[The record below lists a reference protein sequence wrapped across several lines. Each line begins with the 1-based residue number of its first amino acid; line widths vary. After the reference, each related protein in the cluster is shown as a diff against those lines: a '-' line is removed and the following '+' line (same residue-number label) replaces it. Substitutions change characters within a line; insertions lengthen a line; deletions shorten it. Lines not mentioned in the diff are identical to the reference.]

1 MSISK
6 KIIEAL
12 DVLENERGISKQV
25 VIDAL
30 TEALEK
36 SYKKNYMCPEANV
49 RVEINP
55 KNFSIVL
62 YEIREVVDDV
72 NDEDYELSLEEAQ
85 MINPKYQI
93 GDDVVTE
100 VDPEVFGRLAAIQ
113 TKQLLK
119 QKIREAEKET
129 LYNEYIDKFPGV
141 LLAQLLH
148 YEHRS
153 YFEAA
158 GYEKEAPAV
167 SL

>member
-72 NDEDYELSLEEAQ
+72 NDEDLEVSLEEAR
-85 MINPKYQI
+85 
-93 GDDVVTE
+93 E
-100 VDPEVFGRLAAIQ
+100 VDPRKNIGDTLETMVSPEV
-113 TKQLLK
+113 
-119 QKIREAEKET
+119 
-129 LYNEYIDKFPGV
+129 
-141 LLAQLLH
+141 
-148 YEHRS
+148 
-153 YFEAA
+153 
-158 GYEKEAPAV
+158 
-167 SL
+167 